1 MTSNGFTEII
11 KKVQGEPSRRIALA
25 GAEDPKALQ
34 AVDRAHR
41 EGIAE
46 VLLVGNP
53 SAIERNAADLG
64 VDLAP
69 FEVVESA
76 DAANTAASLVGD
88 GRADVLMKGSVP
100 TKNYLRA
107 VLSEINGLLTGRLL
121 SHVMLSVLPAYH
133 KLLLLTDAA
142 LNIAPDLAEKAD
154 IIRNAVG
161 VAQGLGIERPKVAVL
176 AAVEK
181 VNLPDMPATGDAAAL
196 SLMSRRGQLGR
207 CIVDGPLAFDNAISE
222 ESARIKGIES
232 EVAGDAD
239 ILLCPDI
246 EAANVLYKCFI
257 YFAGAKAGALIVGA
271 AAPVVLPS
279 RADGTEIKYLSIVTA
294 MAVAGGQGGREQ

>member
-1 MTSNGFTEII
+1 MTSSDFTGLINR
-11 KKVQGEPSRRIALA
+11 VRRAPSRRIALA

-34 AVDRAHR
+34 AVDRVHR

-46 VLLVGNP
+46 AILVGDP
-53 SAIERNAADLG
+53 SAIERSAAELG

-69 FEVVESA
+69 FEVVGSA
-76 DAANTAASLVGD
+76 DPATDAASLVGA
-88 GRADVLMKGSVP
+88 GGADVLVKGSVP
-100 TKNYLRA
+100 SKNYLRA
-107 VLSEINGLLTGRLL
+107 VLNGDNGLRTGRLL
-121 SHVMLSVLPAYH
+121 SHVMIAALPAYH
-133 KLLLLTDAA
+133 KLILLTDAA

-154 IIRNAVG
+154 IVRNAVG
-161 VAQGLGIERPKVAVL
+161 VAQGLGVERPKVAVL

-196 SLMSRRGQLGR
+196 SVMAGRGQLGR
-207 CIVDGPLAFDNAISE
+207 CVVDGPLAFDNAISE

-246 EAANVLYKCFI
+246 ESANVLYKCFI

-279 RADGTEIKYLSIVTA
+279 RADDTETKYLSIVLA
-294 MAVAGGQGGREQ
+294 MAVAGGQGG